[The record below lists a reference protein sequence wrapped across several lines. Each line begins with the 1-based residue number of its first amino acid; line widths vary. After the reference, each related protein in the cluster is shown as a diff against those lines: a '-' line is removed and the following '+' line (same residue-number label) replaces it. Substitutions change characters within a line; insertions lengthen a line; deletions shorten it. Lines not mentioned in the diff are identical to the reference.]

1 MSAIYQQLAALL
13 LPQEIL
19 SEPAGL
25 LTDQRRRYTGTADLV
40 LQPQSVEAVQT
51 IMRVAAFC

>member
-1 MSAIYQQLAALL
+1 MSAIYQQLSALL

-51 IMRVAAFC
+51 IMRFCF